1 MKTKNFVGI
10 TNWVQERIDDIFS
23 YLDGQ
28 SLTNATLMMKW
39 LRKLCWVAPAIVI
52 FFEVVLT
59 LAPLNTLNFLLLELF
74 FGLILMINLI
84 VSFFVN
90 QMLIY
95 IQTRD
100 TNINSEERV
109 EVILHSIDVEYK
121 QISTLICALLG
132 LPFVFTII
140 PYIEFLRQNPSIKGW
155 TVAMTDQINGSIFL
169 LRILI
174 MSIPMLLV
182 IWFYSRLKKKESE
195 YGDVIEEWI
204 RSFKFHSNALHH
216 MLSGKSKKELEQ
228 ANIEPYM
235 IIGRSIKT
243 NELVEQTPV
252 TRRQNSIAFGPI
264 GAGKTATIFK
274 PQIKQDIDHYL
285 QYIRDYPKISK
296 DKTWMQPKGI
306 ANKYL
311 NGFAVIETSNDL
323 CRQIYELSLAEGI
336 PEEKI
341 IWLDP
346 SNPKTPAIN
355 LLRGPV
361 DTVVENVTN
370 IISGVKAGNSDFFK
384 ESERNHLKNFI
395 YLLKLTSV
403 MTNEIATFNDLMLMY
418 NDIYEVVRRIDILE
432 QYVEAL
438 SGKLSEIE
446 DEYSKNPDDTKLKV
460 EYAEVNDKYEVAF
473 GTYQWFKNNIKVAT
487 FGQGVL
493 KVKEGKHKGEYK
505 YIDANDEFVRGLKNT
520 LDDMSKN
527 IYLRRVLFRDSG
539 DFNIDDLLYNGG
551 ILLCNTAKGE
561 IGDQLAEM
569 LGQIY
574 MLSLQAATFRR
585 LPDCAPMFPIYAD
598 EFPDFVSEAFKSFAA
613 QARKYNV
620 PIIIAAQSPSQLSY
634 KYGADYFKTL
644 MTVMLTRCT
653 FGDLG
658 AEDAKILE
666 PYFGEKIKVTQTI
679 NEQDIDITADQD
691 SNRRMSSTRR
701 EKVPNITAAEIM
713 GLEKFTVAVRTPGP
727 QNSDMFNLIKTK
739 FLNINDIL
747 NDPNRFNIDDPE
759 DKAAYD
765 EMIANERHGNP
776 DFDQLDLEIIA
787 SLENG
792 DIQYREPGSHDA
804 EDNEVEGRKTKMG
817 DADTANSAFEE
828 TADELLNSVSEEV
841 KSNTSATTN
850 EDEAIN
856 NAADPNG
863 KHDGNNRL
871 RKDVKSDKDIP
882 QDLNPNKNKNVE
894 FCGDPEDFLYQETS
908 NDSVEKSD
916 FPDEKQA
923 LNFVKKEINS
933 ISESD
938 IPASEKVENIESNL
952 TKWKTLLINA
962 GTSSDETDKVIKK
975 LTDQAI
981 SFIKSKEG
989 YIKSKESAKTSFE
1002 LSKEAD
1008 AEQNNNFDRAQALEQ
1023 FKKKLTEVTE
1033 SDIPASEKIV
1043 LINNKMPKWIKELV
1057 NAGYS
1062 YEGAKQIGEMLK
1074 DRAFNF
1080 INSSDN
1086 SDLSTKHKSMY
1097 GHKIKNYSK
1106 ANIAKEQSEDVTNI
1120 MNAMEDRDTSHTI
1133 HHQSDFGHRSPFT
1146 HDDDPFFDQDGMY

>member
-28 SLTNATLMMKW
+28 SLTNATVLMKW
-39 LRKLCWVAPAIVI
+39 LRKLCWVAPATVI
-52 FFEVVLT
+52 FFEIVLT
-59 LAPLNTLNFLLLELF
+59 LAPLNTLNFMLLELL
-74 FGLILMINLI
+74 FGLVLMVNLI

-169 LRILI
+169 LRLLIL
-174 MSIPMLLV
+174 SVPALLV
-182 IWFYSRLKKKESE
+182 IWFYSRLRKKESE
-195 YGDVIEEWI
+195 YGDVIEDWI
-204 RSFKFHSNALHH
+204 RTFRFHSNALHH

-235 IIGRSIKT
+235 VIGKSIKT
-243 NELVEQTPV
+243 NELVEQTPI
-252 TRRQNSIAFGPI
+252 TRRQNSVYFGPI
-264 GAGKTATIFK
+264 GSGKTSTIFK

-285 QYIRDYPKISK
+285 QYIRDYPRISK

-306 ANKYL
+306 ANRYL

-395 YLLKLTSV
+395 YLLKLTSI
-403 MTNEIATFNDLMLMY
+403 MDNEIATFNDLMLMY

-446 DEYSKNPDDTKLKV
+446 DQYRERPDDAKLKV

-493 KVKEGKHKGEYK
+493 KNKEGKHKGEYK

-585 LPDCAPMFPIYAD
+585 PPDCAPMFPIYAD

-634 KYGADYFKTL
+634 KYGADYFKTI
-644 MTVMLTRCT
+644 MTVMLTRGT

-666 PYFGEKIKVTQTI
+666 PFFGEKTKVTQTI
-679 NEQDIDITADQD
+679 NEQDIDITADQN

-713 GLEKFTVAVRTPGP
+713 GLEKFTVAVRTPGS
-727 QNSDMFNLIKTK
+727 QESDMFNLIRTG
-739 FLNINDIL
+739 FLNTEDIL
-747 NDPNRFNIDDPE
+747 NDPNRFNMDNPD

-765 EMIANERHGNP
+765 EMMVNERHGNP
-776 DFDQLDLEIIA
+776 DFDEIDLDIIA
-787 SLENG
+787 GIESG
-792 DIQYREPGSHDA
+792 AISYKKPGAHIA
-804 EDNEVEGRKTKMG
+804 EDNESEGKKTKMG

-828 TADELLNSVSEEV
+828 SGDELLNSVSEPEEELGN
-841 KSNTSATTN
+841 KSTNTN
-850 EDEAIN
+850 EDEAIDK
-856 NAADPNG
+856 ATDPKG
-863 KHDGNNRL
+863 KHDGNNRT
-871 RKDVKSDKDIP
+871 RKGVKSDKDIP
-882 QDLNPNKNKNVE
+882 QDLNPKKENIIDSEDEVLD
-894 FCGDPEDFLYQETS
+894 DPEDFMEEDTESTS
-908 NDSVEKSD
+908 SEASEDKKEDDTDAEDKNSD
-916 FPDEKQA
+916 REQA
-923 LNFVKKEINS
+923 LNLFKKEITS

-938 IPASEKVENIESNL
+938 L
-952 TKWKTLLINA
+952 
-962 GTSSDETDKVIKK
+962 
-975 LTDQAI
+975 
-981 SFIKSKEG
+981 
-989 YIKSKESAKTSFE
+989 
-1002 LSKEAD
+1002 
-1008 AEQNNNFDRAQALEQ
+1008 
-1023 FKKKLTEVTE
+1023 
-1033 SDIPASEKIV
+1033 PASEKIAN
-1043 LINNKMPKWIKELV
+1043 INIKMPKWIKILV
-1057 NAGYS
+1057 DAGYT
-1062 YEGAKQIGEMLK
+1062 YEGAKEVGNILK
-1074 DRAFNF
+1074 AHAVNF
-1080 INSSDN
+1080 IESNEVKD
-1086 SDLSTKHKSMY
+1086 TPIKHKSMY

-1106 ANIAKEQSEDVTNI
+1106 ANIVKEQNDDVTNI

-1133 HHQSDFGHRSPFT
+1133 HHQSDFGHRGSFT
-1146 HDDDPFFDQDGMY
+1146 HEDDPFFDQDGMY